1 MMYYCDECHSMFS
14 DDDVV
19 ALDEPHAF
27 GDGYANEK
35 RNVSPCCH
43 ESYSEAVPCAICG
56 EYDFDRDYS
65 GVCKSCLEEGV
76 RDFFMEYLDGL
87 DLDFKKEFYGI
98 TDSYALPVEAA
109 LIALKLVYTDAL
121 SRYAF
126 HDSMVNEQIRYV
138 MDGDP
143 YHFAE
148 WLVIRKA
155 AQHA

>member
-1 MMYYCDECHSMFS
+1 MMYRCDDCGELFEEDQIETQKDYFEYGEGTAC
-14 DDDVV
+14 DT
-19 ALDEPHAF
+19 
-27 GDGYANEK
+27 

-43 ESYSEAVPCAICG
+43 ESYSEAVPCLICG
-56 EYDFDRDYS
+56 KCDFYRDYS
-65 GVCKSCLEEGV
+65 GVCKSCLEYGV
-76 RDFFMEYLDGL
+76 RDFFMEYMDVL

-121 SRYAF
+121 SRYAV

-138 MDGDP
+138 MDVDP